1 MALASFTRGAVLVLG
16 YRRENAISYSGSRS
30 YGTIRKSRKRRKT
43 INIRTAAIVSGAS
56 AVIIAAGLAIYSH
69 LPFVKVNNAIAAG
82 NKYTES
88 ANYEAAIQSYEKAI
102 AIDPKSVAAYSNLA
116 GAYLSL
122 DDTQAA
128 KETLKEGY
136 QNTDNELLLRDYH
149 TVIMNEAVS
158 EMNSGKTSFETV
170 EKLIAV
176 LEENSNNADAI
187 ELLDAAYERS
197 FNDSY
202 NYDRNALFR
211 ADKCTAE
218 GAGTSSF
225 TQYAD
230 ILGRMMKVYENSG
243 SEELKNVILKYA
255 VPYSDSFTINL
266 NDAASYKEL
275 LSQITNTV
283 GSTDEIESVKN
294 CFSNAEEVQGVFAD
308 IFVQLDVGNVDE
320 LRDFVVSD
328 NYLKL
333 RDVFLNNQAT
343 PQENTTYIAISR
355 EAMVLN
361 RNEDGFS
368 YRFLNFDENPDTQ
381 GVITLW
387 ANFFEDD
394 GVQRNSISYE
404 PAAIDGNYYPHTK
417 YSVTY
422 LLSYITSGK
431 STKVA
436 QMNYRLDTTITYEDG
451 TTDETIVGD
460 WGGANEWIMD
470 IDTIES
476 RIRA

>member
-1 MALASFTRGAVLVLG
+1 MG
-16 YRRENAISYSGSRS
+16 YRKSNVYSSAV
-30 YGTIRKSRKRRKT
+30 RKSCNSKRKRKKKIDIKT
-43 INIRTAAIVSGAS
+43 AGIITAASAIV
-56 AVIIAAGLAIYSH
+56 IAAGLAVYSH

-88 ANYEAAIQSYEKAI
+88 ADYEAAIESYEKAI

-122 DDTQAA
+122 DDREDA
-128 KETLKEGY
+128 KKTLYEGY
-136 QNTDNELLLRDYH
+136 QNTQNELLLKDYQ

-158 EMNSGKTSFETV
+158 DMNAGQTSFDTV
-170 EKLIAV
+170 EKLLEI
-176 LEENSNNADAI
+176 LEETPDNTDAI
-187 ELLDAAYERS
+187 ELLDAAYERC

-202 NYDRNALFR
+202 NADYNSLFR
-211 ADKCTAE
+211 DNAGNYGKYAE
-218 GAGTSSF
+218 
-225 TQYAD
+225 
-230 ILGRMMKVYENSG
+230 LMERMLSVYSVSASDEF
-243 SEELKNVILKYA
+243 KNVLLKYA

-266 NDAASYKEL
+266 EDAYSYRSL
-275 LSQITNTV
+275 LDKIVSAV
-283 GSTDEIESVKN
+283 GTSNEIDSIRN
-294 CFSNAEEVQGVFAD
+294 CISDAENVQGIFAD

-328 NYLKL
+328 EYIAL
-333 RDVFLNNQAT
+333 RNVFLNNLET
-343 PQENTTYIAISR
+343 PQENTTYVSISR
-355 EAMVLN
+355 EAIILN
-361 RNEDGFS
+361 RRDNGFT
-368 YRFLNFDENPDTQ
+368 YRFLNFEENPETT

-404 PAAIDGNYYPHTK
+404 PGAINGNLYPHTK

-436 QMNYRLDTTITYEDG
+436 KMNYRLDTTITFEDG
-451 TTDETIVGD
+451 STEETIVGD
-460 WGGANEWIMD
+460 WGGPNEWIMD

>member
-1 MALASFTRGAVLVLG
+1 MG
-16 YRRENAISYSGSRS
+16 YRKSYNS
-30 YGTIRKSRKRRKT
+30 TKRRKKKT
-43 INIRTAAIVSGAS
+43 MDIRKAGIITVSS
-56 AVIIAAGLAIYSH
+56 AVVIAAGLAIYSH

-88 ANYEAAIQSYEKAI
+88 ANYEAAIESYEKAI

-122 DDTQAA
+122 DDKEDA
-128 KETLKEGY
+128 KNTLYDGY
-136 QNTDNELLLRDYH
+136 QNTGNELLLRDYH

-158 EMNSGKTSFETV
+158 EMNAAKTSFDTV
-170 EKLIAV
+170 EKLIQV
-176 LEENSNNADAI
+176 LEDNGDNQDAI
-187 ELLDAAYERS
+187 ELLDAAYERC
-197 FNDSY
+197 FKDSY
-202 NYDRNALFR
+202 SADHDALFR
-211 ADKCTAE
+211 ENESNYSKYSE
-218 GAGTSSF
+218 L
-225 TQYAD
+225 
-230 ILGRMMKVYENSG
+230 LGRMVKAYEGSA
-243 SEELKNVILKYA
+243 SEELKAVILKYA
-255 VPYSDSFTINL
+255 VPSSDSFTIDLEDAYAYISLL
-266 NDAASYKEL
+266 NEVTAA
-275 LSQITNTV
+275 V
-283 GSTDEIESVKN
+283 GTTDEIESVKN
-294 CFSNAEEVQGVFAD
+294 CISDAQNVQGIFAD

-328 NYLKL
+328 EYLAL
-333 RDVFLNNQAT
+333 RDVFLNNLET
-343 PQENTTYIAISR
+343 PQENTTYVAISR
-355 EAMVLN
+355 EAVILN
-361 RNEDGFS
+361 RHEDGFT
-368 YRFLNFDENPDTQ
+368 YRFLNFDENPDTK

-422 LLSYITSGK
+422 LLSYITSCK

-436 QMNYRLDTTITYEDG
+436 KMNYRLDTTITFEDE
-451 TTDETIVGD
+451 TTEETIVGD
-460 WGGANEWIMD
+460 WGGPNEWIMD

>member
-1 MALASFTRGAVLVLG
+1 MG
-16 YRRENAISYSGSRS
+16 YRNKNVYSSA
-30 YGTIRKSRKRRKT
+30 KRRKKKT
-43 INIRTAAIVSGAS
+43 LDIRRAGIITAAS
-56 AVIIAAGLAIYSH
+56 AVVVAAGLAIYSH

-88 ANYEAAIQSYEKAI
+88 ANYEAAIESYEKAI

-122 DDTQAA
+122 DNKEDA
-128 KETLKEGY
+128 KKALYEGF

-158 EMNSGKTSFETV
+158 DMNSAHTSFDTV
-170 EKLIAV
+170 DKLVEV
-176 LEENSNNADAI
+176 LEESSDNADAI
-187 ELLDAAYERS
+187 ELLDAAYERC

-202 NYDRNALFR
+202 NGDHNTLFR
-211 ADKCTAE
+211 AGNDNFSRYSDLVRRMAAVYAE
-218 GAGTSSF
+218 SSSD
-225 TQYAD
+225 A
-230 ILGRMMKVYENSG
+230 
-243 SEELKNVILKYA
+243 LKNVILKYA
-255 VPYSDSFTINL
+255 VPNLDSFTMNL
-266 NDAASYKEL
+266 EDAYAYRSLLEEITAS
-275 LSQITNTV
+275 V
-283 GSTDEIESVKN
+283 GSSQDIDSVKN
-294 CFSNAEEVQGVFAD
+294 CISDAENVQGIFAD

-328 NYLKL
+328 EYIAL
-333 RDVFLNNQAT
+333 RNVFLNNLET
-343 PQENTTYIAISR
+343 PQENTTYVSISR
-355 EAMVLN
+355 EAIILN
-361 RNEDGFS
+361 RNENGFS
-368 YRFLNFDENPDTQ
+368 YRFLNFEENPETS

-404 PAAIDGNYYPHTK
+404 PGAINGNLYPHTK

-436 QMNYRLDTTITYEDG
+436 KMNYRLDTTITYEDG

-460 WGGANEWIMD
+460 WGGPNEWIMD

>member
-1 MALASFTRGAVLVLG
+1 MG
-16 YRRENAISYSGSRS
+16 YRKDNVYSSTMGRG
-30 YGTIRKSRKRRKT
+30 YNSRKRRGK
-43 INIRTAAIVSGAS
+43 RRKKLDYRMAAVITGAS
-56 AVIIAAGLAIYSH
+56 AVVIAVGLTIYSH

-88 ANYEAAIQSYEKAI
+88 ANYEAAIESYEKAI

-122 DDTQAA
+122 DDKEDA
-128 KETLKEGY
+128 KKALYDGY
-136 QNTDNELLLRDYH
+136 QNTGNELLLRDYH
-149 TVIMNEAVS
+149 TVMMNEAVS
-158 EMNSGKTSFETV
+158 DMNAAKTSFETV
-170 EKLIAV
+170 EKLIQV
-176 LEENSNNADAI
+176 LEDNGDNQDAI
-187 ELLDAAYERS
+187 ELLDAAYERC

-202 NYDRNALFR
+202 SADHDALFR
-211 ADKCTAE
+211 ENESNYSKYSELVGRLVKAYE
-218 GAGTSSF
+218 TSP
-225 TQYAD
+225 
-230 ILGRMMKVYENSG
+230 
-243 SEELKNVILKYA
+243 SEELKAVILKYA
-255 VPYSDSFTINL
+255 VPSSDSFTIDL
-266 NDAASYKEL
+266 EDAYAYSSL
-275 LSQITNTV
+275 LDEVTAAV
-283 GSTDEIESVKN
+283 GTTDEIESIKKCISDAQN
-294 CFSNAEEVQGVFAD
+294 VQGVFAD

-328 NYLKL
+328 EYLAL
-333 RDVFLNNQAT
+333 RDVFLNNLET
-343 PQENTTYIAISR
+343 PQENTTYVAISR
-355 EAMVLN
+355 EAIILN
-361 RNEDGFS
+361 RHDDGFT
-368 YRFLNFDENPDTQ
+368 YRFLNFDENPDTK

-436 QMNYRLDTTITYEDG
+436 KMNYRLDTTITFEDE
-451 TTDETIVGD
+451 TTEETIVGD
-460 WGGANEWIMD
+460 WGGPNEWIMD

>member
-1 MALASFTRGAVLVLG
+1 MD
-16 YRRENAISYSGSRS
+16 
-30 YGTIRKSRKRRKT
+30 IRKAGIIT
-43 INIRTAAIVSGAS
+43 VSS
-56 AVIIAAGLAIYSH
+56 AVVIAAGLAIYSH

-88 ANYEAAIQSYEKAI
+88 ANYEAAIESYEKAI

-122 DDTQAA
+122 DDKEDA
-128 KETLKEGY
+128 KNSLYDGY
-136 QNTDNELLLRDYH
+136 QNTGNELLLKDYH

-158 EMNSGKTSFETV
+158 EMNAARTSFDTV
-170 EKLIAV
+170 EKLIQV
-176 LEENSNNADAI
+176 LEDNGDNQDAI
-187 ELLDAAYERS
+187 ELLDAAYERC

-202 NYDRNALFR
+202 STDHNALFR
-211 ADKCTAE
+211 GENESNYSKYAE
-218 GAGTSSF
+218 LLRRLVKA
-225 TQYAD
+225 
-230 ILGRMMKVYENSG
+230 YENG
-243 SEELKNVILKYA
+243 ASEELKAVILKYA
-255 VPYSDSFTINL
+255 VPSSDSFTIDL
-266 NDAASYKEL
+266 EDAYAYSSL
-275 LSQITNTV
+275 LDEVTAAVGTNE
-283 GSTDEIESVKN
+283 EIESIKN
-294 CFSNAEEVQGVFAD
+294 CIEDAQNVQGIFAD

-328 NYLKL
+328 EYLAL
-333 RDVFLNNQAT
+333 RDVFLNNLET
-343 PQENTTYIAISR
+343 PQENTTYVAISR
-355 EAMVLN
+355 EAIILN
-361 RNEDGFS
+361 RHENGFT
-368 YRFLNFDENPDTQ
+368 YRFLNFDENPDTK

-436 QMNYRLDTTITYEDG
+436 KMNYRLDTTITYEDE

-460 WGGANEWIMD
+460 WGGPNEWIMD